1 MLDQLQAFDHRFRFH
16 RRQPGQSFTATGHYR
31 DQCQIL
37 GHIDQM
43 PFGCNPIA
51 LAPLDRPLERFV
63 QQLTCHDR
71 QHDLAQHR
79 YEHRHHVQPQ
89 HADFQQVIELFCPHP
104 GVDVSRGHRM
114 TAYIGDHLGAV
125 LVVEVS
131 PQISVGGPDT
141 GHAFAS
147 DPERIEVGIVDRL
160 TFTRPF
166 GWQLFD
172 VRCR

>member
-1 MLDQLQAFDHRFRFH
+1 M
-16 RRQPGQSFTATGHYR
+16 P
-31 DQCQIL
+31 L
-37 GHIDQM
+37 GGDA
-43 PFGCNPIA
+43 IA
-51 LAPLDRPLERFV
+51 LTPFDRALERFV
-63 QQLTCHDR
+63 QQLTGHHR
-71 QHDLAQHR
+71 QHDLAQDRH
-79 YEHRHHVQPQ
+79 EHRHHVQPQ

-114 TAYIGDHLGAV
+114 TACIGDHLGAV
-125 LVVEVS
+125 LLVEIS
-131 PQISVGGPDT
+131 PQIGVGGPDT
-141 GHAFAS
+141 VHAFAS